1 MNPVIAITAP
11 ELPAN
16 QQLTAARHGCPVAL
30 EQLVTQYRPV
40 LLAVAAG
47 ALDRN
52 LQSKADAAD
61 IVQDTLLEAHCTFVT
76 FRGQQS
82 EEFLAWLRQILIHN
96 LVNFRRKYR
105 ETEMRNIRRE
115 VELPTSSPVAVPG
128 DLLASDSVFPVEKA
142 ANREE
147 LTRLGRALEGL
158 PMAYRRVIVWRQ
170 WENQSFEEIG
180 QRLDRS
186 AEGARQMWWRGVQLL
201 RKELMRN
208 V

>member
-1 MNPVIAITAP
+1 MKHVAEPVAF
-11 ELPAN
+11 E
-16 QQLTAARHGCPVAL
+16 QELTAAHSGCSEAIGRLL
-30 EQLVTQYRPV
+30 EQFRPV
-40 LLAVAAG
+40 LHAVVAA

-52 LQSKADAAD
+52 LQSKADASD
-61 IVQDTLLEAHCTFVT
+61 IVQDSLLEAHCTFGN
-76 FRGQQS
+76 FRGQTP
-82 EEFLAWLRQILIHN
+82 EELLAWLKQILLHN
-96 LVNFRRKYR
+96 LSNFRRQYR

-115 VELPTSSPVAVPG
+115 VGLPTSSPVAVPG

-158 PMAYRRVIVWRQ
+158 PLAYRRVIAWHQ

-180 QRLDRS
+180 QRLGRS
-186 AEGARQMWWRGVQLL
+186 AEGARQIWWRAIQLL
-201 RKELMRN
+201 RKELTRN